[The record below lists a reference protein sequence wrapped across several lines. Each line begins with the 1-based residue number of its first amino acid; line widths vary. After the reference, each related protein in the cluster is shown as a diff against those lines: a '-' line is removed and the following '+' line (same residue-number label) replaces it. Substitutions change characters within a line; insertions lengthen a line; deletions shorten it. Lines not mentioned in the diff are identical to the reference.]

1 MESSKQKGA
10 CRKLEIEVDYIIP
23 EGVELI
29 SSQTKIVGT
38 LFFSSRAPL
47 VLSKWFIAVRSPNLV
62 DQH

>member
-1 MESSKQKGA
+1 MESAKQKGA

-38 LFFSSRAPL
+38 L
-47 VLSKWFIAVRSPNLV
+47 
-62 DQH
+62 